1 MYGIIFNVQT
11 LVQTLV
17 QTARTDTCTDT
28 CADTRADVRA
38 DARTDVSMDA
48 SLINALWYWLKK
60 PPYDIITKIESTDI
74 CLQISGQGQKFRR
87 NFFIR
92 DFHEKFFLREAV
104 PARR

>member
-11 LVQTLV
+11 LVQTPV
-17 QTARTDTCTDT
+17 QTARTDT

-60 PPYDIITKIESTDI
+60 PPYDITESSVTLD
-74 CLQISGQGQKFRR
+74 
-87 NFFIR
+87 
-92 DFHEKFFLREAV
+92 EVLR
-104 PARR
+104 

>member
-11 LVQTLV
+11 LVQTPV
-17 QTARTDTCTDT
+17 QTARTD
-28 CADTRADVRA
+28 ARADVRA

>member
-11 LVQTLV
+11 LVQTPV
-17 QTARTDTCTDT
+17 QTARTDT

-60 PPYDIITKIESTDI
+60 PPYDIITIIESTDI

-92 DFHEKFFLREAV
+92 DFHEKFFLLDSV

>member
-1 MYGIIFNVQT
+1 MFGIIFNVQT
-11 LVQTLV
+11 LVQTPV
-17 QTARTDTCTDT
+17 QTARTDT

-38 DARTDVSMDA
+38 DARTDA
-48 SLINALWYWLKK
+48 SLINVLWYWLKK

>member
-11 LVQTLV
+11 LVQTPV
-17 QTARTDTCTDT
+17 QTARTDT
-28 CADTRADVRA
+28 CADTRADART

>member
-11 LVQTLV
+11 LVQTPV
-17 QTARTDTCTDT
+17 QTARTDTC
-28 CADTRADVRA
+28 ADVRA

-60 PPYDIITKIESTDI
+60 PSYDIITIIESTDI

>member
-1 MYGIIFNVQT
+1 MFGIIFNVQT
-11 LVQTLV
+11 PVQTLV
-17 QTARTDTCTDT
+17 QTPVQTARTDT

-38 DARTDVSMDA
+38 DARTDVRMDA

-104 PARR
+104 LARR

>member
-17 QTARTDTCTDT
+17 QTPVQIART
-28 CADTRADVRA
+28 DTRADV
-38 DARTDVSMDA
+38 RTDVSMDA

>member
-1 MYGIIFNVQT
+1 MFGIIFNVQT
-11 LVQTLV
+11 PVQTLV
-17 QTARTDTCTDT
+17 QTPVQTARTDT

-48 SLINALWYWLKK
+48 GLINALWYWLKK